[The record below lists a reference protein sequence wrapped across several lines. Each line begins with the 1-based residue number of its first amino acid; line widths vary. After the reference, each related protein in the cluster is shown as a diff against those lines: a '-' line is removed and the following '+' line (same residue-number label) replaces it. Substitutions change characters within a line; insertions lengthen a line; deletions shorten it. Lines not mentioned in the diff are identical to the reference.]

1 MEFEKIRDVISEQ
14 MNMPKDKIT
23 LETSFIDD
31 LGADSLDL
39 FQIISTLEEIF
50 NMEFPV
56 DDAEKIKTISD
67 VVDYIKTND

>member
-1 MEFEKIRDVISEQ
+1 VEFEKIRDVISEQ

-23 LETSFIDD
+23 METSFADD

-39 FQIISTLEEIF
+39 FQIISALEEIF

-56 DDAEKIKTISD
+56 DDAERIKTISD
-67 VVDYIKTND
+67 VVDYIKANE

>member
-1 MEFEKIRDVISEQ
+1 VEFEKIRDVISEQ

-23 LETSFIDD
+23 LETSFVDD
-31 LGADSLDL
+31 LGVDSLDL

-67 VVDYIKTND
+67 VVDYIKTNE

>member
-23 LETSFIDD
+23 LETSFVDD
-31 LGADSLDL
+31 LGVDSLDL

-67 VVDYIKTND
+67 VVDYIKTNE